1 MNKKKFEIKN
11 SKCVLLP
18 SKYEGF
24 GMVAIETV
32 INGGLAIASNLGIYK
47 ELFGNSLN
55 YVSFPENIENWLE
68 KILKLN

>member
-1 MNKKKFEIKN
+1 MKYIDEQKKIWLIKV
-11 SKCVLLP
+11 KCVLLP

-47 ELFGNSLN
+47 ELI
-55 YVSFPENIENWLE
+55 VTV
-68 KILKLN
+68 